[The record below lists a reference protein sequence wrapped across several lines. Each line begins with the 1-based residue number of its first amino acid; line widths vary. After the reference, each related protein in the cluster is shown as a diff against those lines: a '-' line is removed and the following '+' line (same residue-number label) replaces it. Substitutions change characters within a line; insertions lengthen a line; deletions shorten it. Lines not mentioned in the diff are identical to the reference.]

1 MSRKGGVE
9 EKHILSKVSGFAVP
23 GELLAIMGPSG
34 AGKTSLLN
42 CLATRTSPTS
52 GELTFNSM
60 AYSRSLQGKVAYVHQ
75 QEMLL
80 ESYTPREHLLFQSTL
95 RMPRDVTKAQRV
107 KRVDGCIKMLGL
119 EWLSCNAAASH
130 RMRCWAE
137 EMPTQSH
144 RLHWVSVSSFSSG
157 DVYHGISKNEK
168 RRVTF
173 ATAI

>member
-1 MSRKGGVE
+1 M
-9 EKHILSKVSGFAVP
+9 SKVSGFAVP

-52 GELTFNSM
+52 GELTFNSLLGTPRKIIELRM

-107 KRVDGCIKMLGL
+107 KRVDGCIQMP
-119 EWLSCNAAASH
+119 LSPELC
-130 RMRCWAE
+130 
-137 EMPTQSH
+137 
-144 RLHWVSVSSFSSG
+144 
-157 DVYHGISKNEK
+157 
-168 RRVTF
+168 
-173 ATAI
+173 